1 MLEVVEP
8 LIIASARKHGLTD
21 DDILHAF
28 NHPISYEDL
37 EDGFVMIIGPT
48 RSAELIELGFIDT
61 DHGPVIVHAM
71 TARRKYLR

>member
-1 MLEVVEP
+1 MEP

-37 EDGFVMIIGPT
+37 EDGLVMIIGPT
-48 RSAELIELGFIDT
+48 RSAQLIELGFIDT
-61 DHGPVIVHAM
+61 GHGPVIVHAM

>member
-1 MLEVVEP
+1 MEP
-8 LIIASARKHGLTD
+8 LIIASARKHGIAD

-28 NHPISYEDL
+28 NHPVRYEDL
-37 EDGFVMIIGPT
+37 DDGFVLIIGPT
-48 RSAELIELGFIDT
+48 RSARLIELGFLDT